1 MGAPPAH
8 VGASV
13 PILEVRAAL
22 PATAAPVAGA
32 AIAERS
38 SPGPGG
44 WPASLTPC
52 RPPACAAAGSG
63 GRAGTRLRA
72 MAMGLRPGTWLC
84 PPFCACVFAR
94 RCVNGR
100 ASLAAECSAHT
111 AVNCASRKEHGSN
124 APPVLPNSRR
134 APEEKP
140 KTRCK
145 TDGQQEGTCVYRGGR
160 GAGAPWSAR
169 PPGASWPL
177 AASCWTAIIAALC
190 CVGLQSAWGRML
202 SRPYAKDA
210 VDIFDSSWCSVDVID
225 GLACRARSEQ
235 RDTGIVRGYQ
245 PRQQP

>member
-1 MGAPPAH
+1 MGDNVRSVAIISPSRVALLLLSLRRRCSCCQFLRRRASCSRLGAMGAPPAH

-52 RPPACAAAGSG
+52 RPPPCAAAGRG

-124 APPVLPNSRR
+124 APPVSPNSR
-134 APEEKP
+134 
-140 KTRCK
+140 
-145 TDGQQEGTCVYRGGR
+145 
-160 GAGAPWSAR
+160 
-169 PPGASWPL
+169 
-177 AASCWTAIIAALC
+177 
-190 CVGLQSAWGRML
+190 
-202 SRPYAKDA
+202 
-210 VDIFDSSWCSVDVID
+210 
-225 GLACRARSEQ
+225 
-235 RDTGIVRGYQ
+235 
-245 PRQQP
+245 